1 MLEPVLAFP
10 EWTKPTLEWGERTI
24 VDGRADVARITFEPH
39 QPDMDV
45 TVNPRV
51 GIDPEI
57 DEWSSSTFWSGLAF
71 GERLRMIQTFV
82 ATEIAPYEYDCT
94 GYSRMEDLV
103 IEEVRDLMDDRRG
116 ITNAPR
122 RVRPAVAWRPADA
135 PRLSTRERFFG
146 QDFPPD
152 GPGAVDAGPRGP
164 RP

>member
-1 MLEPVLAFP
+1 
-10 EWTKPTLEWGERTI
+10 
-24 VDGRADVARITFEPH
+24 
-39 QPDMDV
+39 MDV

-57 DEWSSSTFWSGLAF
+57 DEWSSSSFWSGLAF

-103 IEEVRDLMDDRRG
+103 IEEVQDLMDDRRG

-135 PRLSTRERFFG
+135 RDYRRVSGSFG

-152 GPGAVDAGPRGP
+152 GPGAVDAGPRGT